1 MMTDT
6 PLKKFKLPASATI
19 EDFDA
24 IFSKLHGLVSDLFL
38 QPDYPIMARYRGR
51 ILPVTD
57 SPVTKKSMDD
67 LLEKMV
73 SQVKASLIKKGE
85 PQGWSH
91 RIQKKTE
98 KTGLGDLTQDTGVL
112 RFRCNSKSVQTK
124 FSQEEFQLVM
134 RPTLESAWEIDRLK
148 LDQAL
153 VDGLF
158 PESGMVLFS
167 GPTGSGKTT
176 TLAACIKKILFDP
189 NGKVVTTIEDPVEF
203 NHHGLEGITGVLTHC
218 EIGRNVNSYPLAM
231 RAALREN
238 PDVIMTGEMRDEES
252 MLIAIEASQTGHAL
266 YSTLH
271 ANSVTSVFVRVAQKL
286 SPERMEAN
294 LATFIESSRTFVFQR
309 LFPSLNGGMVAL
321 VEYVVLTGED
331 RIDLNKALN
340 TGGVAAVTR
349 TMNEIMTRSGKTYIQ
364 AAQEALERKDL
375 SVADFESIVRTY
387 KLSVATEQ
395 LI

>member
-1 MMTDT
+1 MSSDI
-6 PLKKFKLPASATI
+6 LKKYKLPASAAM
-19 EDFDA
+19 EDFDQ
-24 IFSKLHGLVSDLFL
+24 IFAELHESVSDLFL
-38 QPDYPIMARYRGR
+38 QPDYPILARYRGR
-51 ILPVTD
+51 IVPVTE
-57 SPVTKKSMDD
+57 SPITKKSMDD

-73 SQVKASLIKKGE
+73 SQVKAALIKKGE

-91 RIQKKTE
+91 RIAKKSGHVT
-98 KTGLGDLTQDTGVL
+98 TGDLTQNTGVL

-124 FSQEEFQLVM
+124 FSQEEYQLVM
-134 RPTLESAWEIDRLK
+134 RPTLESAWDIDQLK
-148 LDQAL
+148 LDKKL

-176 TLAACIKKILFDP
+176 TLAACIKKILIDP

-203 NHHGLEGITGVLTHC
+203 NHHGLTGITGVLTHC

-286 SPERMEAN
+286 NPERMEAN

-309 LFPSLNGGMVAL
+309 LFPSLKGGMVAL

-331 RIDLNKALN
+331 RVELNEALNK
-340 TGGVAAVTR
+340 GGVALVTR
-349 TMNEIMTRSGKTYIQ
+349 IMSNIMERSGKTYIE
-364 AAQEALERKDL
+364 AAKAALNSGDL
-375 SVADFESIVRTY
+375 SEDDFNNIVRTY

-395 LI
+395 GA